1 MRTPHSLRT
10 RLIIWF
16 SILLIIAWAI
26 SIAISY
32 VKTRHRMR
40 YIFDAQQLVMAQRLD
55 NMTLDEL
62 TRPLATNPLLQQKQS
77 EFRKANDAL
86 SFAIYHQDGRVLLSD
101 LPKTEL
107 FTPPEIW
114 PNAPK
119 FYSSTTWRTLWY
131 QSADKP
137 ILIAVGQKNH
147 YRDKLTRRII
157 MDHQI
162 TPWFIMIPFLML
174 AIVLVINRE
183 LKPIK
188 AVTRHLAQRTP
199 QESTLIDASQLPKEI
214 NPLIEALNTLFTRT
228 ATTIERERRFV
239 SNAAHELRSPLAGLK
254 VQADVALL
262 MQNKPE
268 QQEKALR
275 HIKESI
281 DRSSRLIDQ
290 LLALSKI
297 DSYSQLTDKQP
308 IDWKQLITQVMEDL
322 SLAAQQKSITLT
334 CTHTGRLPPQEGNPT
349 LLIILLKN
357 LISNAIHYIPQGSKI
372 VITASPE
379 GILVEDNGSGVDPTL
394 LPQLGQRFYRPPGQK
409 QTGSG
414 LGLAIATQIAQL
426 HGFTLRLGNRKVG
439 GFYSF
444 IDFQP

>member
-55 NMTLDEL
+55 NMTLEEL
-62 TRPLATNPLLQQKQS
+62 TRPLAKNPLLQQKQS

-86 SFAIYHQDGRVLLSD
+86 SFAIYHKDGRILLSD

-114 PNAPK
+114 PNDPK

-174 AIVLVINRE
+174 SIILVINRE
-183 LKPIK
+183 LRPIK
-188 AVTRHLAQRTP
+188 AVARHLAQRKP
-199 QESTLIDASQLPKEI
+199 QESTLIDTTALPKEI
-214 NPLIEALNTLFTRT
+214 NPLIDALNALFIRT
-228 ATTIERERRFV
+228 ASTIEHERRFV

-262 MQNKPE
+262 TQNKPE

-281 DRSSRLIDQ
+281 DRASRLIDQ

-297 DSYSQLTDKQP
+297 DSYSQLTDKQT
-308 IDWKQLITQVMEDL
+308 IDWKQLITQVMDDL
-322 SLAAQQKSITLT
+322 SPAAQQKSITLT
-334 CTHTGRLPPQEGNPT
+334 CTHTGRLPLQEGNPT

-379 GILVEDNGSGVDPTL
+379 GVLVEDNGPGVDPTL